1 MNKKLK
7 QKRGITLISLV
18 VTIIV
23 LIILAGIS
31 ISLLFGKSGIIT
43 RAKKG
48 QEIVDVST
56 AQDRLELV
64 KSEIPLKEIEN
75 KDSTVNLNNYLE
87 ELNKDKIRK
96 IVM

>member
-87 ELNKDKIRK
+87 
-96 IVM
+96 

>member
-1 MNKKLK
+1 MKQKLK
-7 QKRGITLISLV
+7 QNKGITIVSLV
-18 VTIIV
+18 LTIIV

-48 QEIVDVST
+48 QEIADVAT
-56 AQDRLELV
+56 AQDKLELI